1 MLRTAGR
8 PCVVLGEDDEQVP
21 TAAGEASWAR
31 RGEEG
36 RCAPWGDRAFL
47 EGAPCPVCVT
57 RQGRAMHQSRLLGP
71 WPSFAM
77 SCVTLSKL
85 SGLSDLRLLFSYNR
99 ESDRTDQG
107 SRPDAVG
114 GSGTTLIIMQ

>member
-1 MLRTAGR
+1 
-8 PCVVLGEDDEQVP
+8 
-21 TAAGEASWAR
+21 
-31 RGEEG
+31 
-36 RCAPWGDRAFL
+36 
-47 EGAPCPVCVT
+47 
-57 RQGRAMHQSRLLGP
+57 MHQSRLLGP

-99 ESDRTDQG
+99 ESDRTNQG

-114 GSGTTLIIMQ
+114 GSGTTLIIMRQVPALSVIDLWYLHIRGMNPVR